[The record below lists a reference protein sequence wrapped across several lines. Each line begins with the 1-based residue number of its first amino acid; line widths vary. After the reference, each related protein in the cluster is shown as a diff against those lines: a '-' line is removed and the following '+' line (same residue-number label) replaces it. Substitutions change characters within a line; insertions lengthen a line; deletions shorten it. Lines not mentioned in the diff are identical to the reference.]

1 MNKNEYYGFDE
12 DFEIYCAS
20 IYADACNKKEAAEEA
35 ARQEEIHDDAVD
47 LIVDKI
53 VNFFRYFEDRGV
65 MGYVDEA
72 VAAKQIIL
80 SLTED
85 GHVPP
90 SLLLDAAYSLVS
102 KLNLRLDTALL
113 KTTKRR
119 DIVNKLIRYLEN
131 SRPNPQI
138 NPQTLEFEYPLPNVP
153 TSVESNN

>member
-20 IYADACNKKEAAEEA
+20 IYSDACKKKKAAEEA
-35 ARQEEIHDDAVD
+35 EIQKELHDDAVD
-47 LIVDKI
+47 LIIDKI
-53 VNFFRYFEDRGV
+53 VNFFNYFEDRGV

-72 VAAKQIIL
+72 VAAKQIML

-90 SLLLDAAYSLVS
+90 SLLLDAAYALVS
-102 KLNLRLDTALL
+102 KLNLRLDTKLL

-119 DIVNKLIRYLEN
+119 DIVTILIRYLEHGLFN
-131 SRPNPQI
+131 KNPVVE
-138 NPQTLEFEYPLPNVP
+138 LECPLPNVH
-153 TSVESNN
+153 TVVEPNE

>member
-1 MNKNEYYGFDE
+1 MNKNKYYGFDE
-12 DFEIYCAS
+12 DVEIDYMD
-20 IYADACNKKEAAEEA
+20 IFIDACDKKKAVEEA
-35 ARQEEIHDDAVD
+35 ARQEEIHDNAVD

-53 VNFFRYFEDRGV
+53 INFFRYFEDRGV

-72 VAAKQIIL
+72 AAVKQIIF
-80 SLTED
+80 SLTEV

-90 SLLLDAAYSLVS
+90 SLLLDAAYALVS